1 MTVWVV
7 PLESNPEVLNKYI
20 YALGVSKKW
29 SIVDVLSLDPEM
41 LEWVPQPVQAV
52 ILLFPCSDA
61 NEVHRSQENAE
72 LKTNPQTIP
81 SDLFYMKQTVRNA
94 CGTIALIHSIAN
106 SPDVALEDGGVL
118 TEYLK
123 KTRGM
128 TPEERGR
135 ILEEDKEFIRI
146 HEEVAQEGQTEA
158 PNLGEKINHHFVAFV
173 NKNDELFELDGS
185 KKEFPVK
192 HGPTS
197 AETFLQDAAK
207 VCKIFMQR
215 DPEEVRFNVIALTAT
230 HD

>member
-1 MTVWVV
+1 
-7 PLESNPEVLNKYI
+7 
-20 YALGVSKKW
+20 
-29 SIVDVLSLDPEM
+29 M

-61 NEVHRSQENAE
+61 VRNIAFHSFLHFRSSCYSTTSQNEAHRSQENAD
-72 LKTNPQTIP
+72 LKANPQTIP

-123 KTRGM
+123 KTREM

-185 KKEFPVK
+185 KKDFPVK